1 MECGAVLCVTPIMSI
16 LLTGATGFIGSS
28 VLRRLLDEGH
38 SVTALVR
45 DDEKAD
51 RVRAVGATAL
61 VGDARDIDL
70 VADASEASDG
80 VIHLASSKEVDHDFI
95 TGVFRG
101 LEGSSKPFIHTGGI
115 WTYGSNADITES
127 SPVDPPELT
136 SWRGANEARVRDA
149 LGIRTVVVAPGIVF
163 GYGKGVPNDIV
174 GAPVSDT
181 TPPALHLIGDGT
193 QHWAT
198 VHVDDL
204 AALYVLALENAVA
217 GATYIGASGQ
227 NPTVRELGEA
237 AATAAGL
244 AGVTPESADASR
256 ERLGAAY
263 ADALLLDQ
271 QASGSRAR
279 IDLGWEPNGP
289 SLVEELTSG
298 SYAPHRVP
306 VD

>member
-1 MECGAVLCVTPIMSI
+1 MSI

-28 VLRRLLDEGH
+28 VLRHLIDEGH

-45 DDEKAD
+45 DEAKAAQ
-51 RVRAVGATAL
+51 VRAAGATAL

-80 VIHLASSKEVDHDFI
+80 VIHLASAKDVDHDFI

-101 LEGSSKPFIHTGGI
+101 LEGSDKPFVHTGGI
-115 WTYGSNADITES
+115 WTYGSNADITED

-136 SWRGANEARVRDA
+136 SWRGVNESRVRYA
-149 LGIRTVVVAPGIVF
+149 LGIRTVVVVPAVVY
-163 GYGKGVPNDIV
+163 GYGKGIPNDIA
-174 GAPVSDT
+174 GAPVTDATS
-181 TPPALHLIGDGT
+181 PALHLIGDGT
-193 QHWAT
+193 QHWTT

-204 AALYVLALENAVA
+204 AALYVLALERGV
-217 GATYIGASGQ
+217 GGSTYLGASGQ
-227 NPTVRELGEA
+227 NPTVRQLGEA
-237 AATAAGL
+237 AARAAGL
-244 AGVTPESADASR
+244 AGVTAESADASR
-256 ERLGAAY
+256 ERLGAGY

-289 SLVEELTSG
+289 SLVEELASG
-298 SYAPHRVP
+298 SYAPQRAALN
-306 VD
+306 